1 MDFDR
6 DITMRIT
13 RLLSSAIGLT
23 VAVVAL
29 PAMAQD
35 DAAPIAVDTPARD
48 SHFDGPYVQAFGGL
62 STRGSDGGDSLR
74 FDTDGDG
81 RHDNTVNTAAGANAF
96 SPGFCNG
103 RALGATPGDGCRSDK
118 DGAEY
123 GVRFGY
129 DKRMG
134 NFVLG
139 GLVEGVKSE
148 AKDATS
154 GFSTTPAS
162 YVIQRK
168 LDYGVSA
175 RARAGYTPGGG
186 ALFYVTGGG
195 GVAKI
200 DHDFLTTNT
209 ANSFDPQR
217 GNKMVWGWQA
227 GGGGEI
233 MVARNVSLGLEYLY
247 NRYSDNKYNVEVGPG
262 TAPATNPFLIDSGST
277 NIKGSNKNFSYHSLR
292 ATIGYQF

>member
-1 MDFDR
+1 MKFAHLA
-6 DITMRIT
+6 TT
-13 RLLSSAIGLT
+13 ALGLAA
-23 VAVVAL
+23 VAAAF
-29 PAMAQD
+29 PAGAQE
-35 DAAPIAVDTPARD
+35 IATSTPERD
-48 SHFDGPYVQAFGGL
+48 SHFNGPYVQAFGGL
-62 STRGSDGGDSLR
+62 STRGNDNGDSLR

-81 RHDNTVNTAAGANAF
+81 RYDNTVNTAAGDNAF

-103 RALGATPGDGCRSDK
+103 RARGATPADGCRNDK

-134 NFVLG
+134 NFVVG

-168 LDYGVSA
+168 LDYGLSGRV
-175 RARAGYTPGGG
+175 RAGYTPNGG

-217 GNKMVWGWQA
+217 NNRLVWGWQA
-227 GGGGEI
+227 GGGAEI
-233 MVARNVSLGLEYLY
+233 MVTNKVSLGLEYLY
-247 NRYSDNKYNVEVGPG
+247 NRYSDNKYNVEVGQG

-277 NIKGSNKNFSYHSLR
+277 RIKGGDKNFDYHSLR
-292 ATIGYQF
+292 ATVGYRF

>member
-1 MDFDR
+1 MKTLRFL
-6 DITMRIT
+6 T
-13 RLLSSAIGLT
+13 SAVSL
-23 VAVVAL
+23 AAAAAAL
-29 PAMAQD
+29 PAMAQE
-35 DAAPIAVDTPARD
+35 DAAPMATDTPARN
-48 SHFDGPYVQAFGGL
+48 SHFDGPYIQAFGGL
-62 STRGSDGGDSLR
+62 SARGNDRGDGLR

-81 RHDNTVNTAAGANAF
+81 RYDNTVNTAGGANAF

-103 RALGATPGDGCRSDK
+103 RARGATPADGCRSDK

-162 YVIQRK
+162 YSIQRK
-168 LDYGVSA
+168 LDYGVSG
-175 RARAGYTPGGG
+175 RLRAGYTPGGG

-195 GVAKI
+195 GMAKI
-200 DHDFLTTNT
+200 DHQFQTTNEV
-209 ANSFDPQR
+209 NSFDPQR
-217 GNKMVWGWQA
+217 NNKMVWGWQA

-247 NRYSDNKYNVEVGPG
+247 NRYNDNKYNVEVGPG

-277 NIKGSNKNFSYHSLR
+277 RIKGSDKNFDYHSLR
-292 ATIGYQF
+292 ATLGFQF

>member
-1 MDFDR
+1 MKNA
-6 DITMRIT
+6 
-13 RLLSSAIGLT
+13 RLLSSTIGLA
-23 VAVVAL
+23 VAIVAM
-29 PAMAQD
+29 PAMAQED
-35 DAAPIAVDTPARD
+35 PAPIAVDTPARD

-62 STRGSDGGDSLR
+62 STRGNDRGDRLR

-81 RHDNTVNTAAGANAF
+81 RYNNTVSTVAGANAF
-96 SPGFCNG
+96 APGFCNG
-103 RALGATPGDGCRSDK
+103 RALGATPDGGCRSDK

-134 NFVLG
+134 NNFVLG
-139 GLVEGVKSE
+139 GLIEGVKSD

-154 GFSTTPAS
+154 GFSSTPAS
-162 YVIQRK
+162 YVIQRQM
-168 LDYGVSA
+168 DYGLNA
-175 RARAGYTPGGG
+175 RVRAGYTPGGG

-200 DHDFLTTNT
+200 DHTFLTTNT
-209 ANSFDPQR
+209 ANSFAPQR
-217 GNKMVWGWQA
+217 NNRLVWGWQA

-233 MVARNVSLGLEYLY
+233 MVARNVSLGIEYLY
-247 NRYSDNKYNVEVGPG
+247 NRYNDNKYNVEVGPG

-277 NIKGSNKNFSYHSLR
+277 SIKGSNKDFSYHSLR
-292 ATIGYQF
+292 ATVGFQF

>member
-1 MDFDR
+1 MKFAHLA
-6 DITMRIT
+6 TT
-13 RLLSSAIGLT
+13 ALGLA
-23 VAVVAL
+23 AVVAAF
-29 PAMAQD
+29 PAGAQE
-35 DAAPIAVDTPARD
+35 IATSMPERD
-48 SHFDGPYVQAFGGL
+48 SHFNGPYVQAFGGL
-62 STRGSDGGDSLR
+62 STRGNDKGDSLR

-81 RHDNTVNTAAGANAF
+81 RYDNTVNTAAGDNAF

-103 RALGATPGDGCRSDK
+103 RARGATPADGCRSDK

-134 NFVLG
+134 NFVVG

-168 LDYGVSA
+168 LDYGLSGRV
-175 RARAGYTPGGG
+175 RAGYTPNGG

-217 GNKMVWGWQA
+217 NNRLAWGWQA
-227 GGGGEI
+227 GGGAEI
-233 MVARNVSLGLEYLY
+233 MVTNKVSLGLEYLY
-247 NRYSDNKYNVEVGPG
+247 NRYSDNKYNVEVGQG

-277 NIKGSNKNFSYHSLR
+277 SIKGSNKNFDYHSLR
-292 ATIGYQF
+292 ATVGYRF

>member
-1 MDFDR
+1 MKFAQLA
-6 DITMRIT
+6 TT
-13 RLLSSAIGLT
+13 AFGLAA
-23 VAVVAL
+23 VAAAF
-29 PAMAQD
+29 PAGAQE
-35 DAAPIAVDTPARD
+35 IATSTPERD
-48 SHFDGPYVQAFGGL
+48 SHFNGPYVQAFGGL
-62 STRGSDGGDSLR
+62 STRGNDNGDSLR

-81 RHDNTVNTAAGANAF
+81 RYDNTVNTVAGDNAF

-103 RALGATPGDGCRSDK
+103 RARGATPADGCRNDK

-134 NFVLG
+134 NFVVG

-168 LDYGVSA
+168 LDYGLSG
-175 RARAGYTPGGG
+175 RIRAGYTPNGG

-200 DHDFLTTNT
+200 DHSFLTTNT
-209 ANSFDPQR
+209 VNSFDPQR
-217 GNKMVWGWQA
+217 NNRLAWGWQA
-227 GGGGEI
+227 GGGAEI
-233 MVARNVSLGLEYLY
+233 MVTNKVSLGLEYLY

-277 NIKGSNKNFSYHSLR
+277 RIKGGDKNFDYHSLR
-292 ATIGYQF
+292 ATVGYRF

>member
-1 MDFDR
+1 MKFAHLA
-6 DITMRIT
+6 TT
-13 RLLSSAIGLT
+13 ALGLAA
-23 VAVVAL
+23 VAAAF
-29 PAMAQD
+29 PAGAQE
-35 DAAPIAVDTPARD
+35 IATSTPERD
-48 SHFDGPYVQAFGGL
+48 SHFNGPYVQAFGGL
-62 STRGSDGGDSLR
+62 STRGNDNGDSLR

-81 RHDNTVNTAAGANAF
+81 RYDNTVNTAAGDNAF

-103 RALGATPGDGCRSDK
+103 RARGATPADGCRNDK

-134 NFVLG
+134 NFVVG

-148 AKDATS
+148 ARDATS

-168 LDYGVSA
+168 LDYGLSGRV
-175 RARAGYTPGGG
+175 RAGYTPNGG

-200 DHDFLTTNT
+200 DHSFLTTNT
-209 ANSFDPQR
+209 VNSFDPQR
-217 GNKMVWGWQA
+217 NNRLAWGWQA
-227 GGGGEI
+227 GGGAEI
-233 MVARNVSLGLEYLY
+233 MVTNKVSLGLEYLY

-277 NIKGSNKNFSYHSLR
+277 RIKGGDKNFDYHSLR
-292 ATIGYQF
+292 ATVGYRF

>member
-1 MDFDR
+1 MN
-6 DITMRIT
+6 TA
-13 RLLSSAIGLT
+13 RLLSSAIGLA
-23 VAVVAL
+23 VAVAAF

-35 DAAPIAVDTPARD
+35 SDAPIATDTPARD

-62 STRGSDGGDSLR
+62 STRGNDGGDSLR

-81 RHDNTVNTAAGANAF
+81 RYDNTVNTAAGANAF

-103 RALGATPGDGCRSDK
+103 RALGATPDGGCRSDK

-134 NFVLG
+134 NNFVLG
-139 GLVEGVKSE
+139 GLVEGVKSD

-154 GFSTTPAS
+154 GYSTTPAS
-162 YVIQRK
+162 YTIQRK
-168 LDYGVSA
+168 LDYGLSA
-175 RARAGYTPGGG
+175 RVRAGYTPGGG

-195 GVAKI
+195 GVAKL
-200 DHDFLTTNT
+200 DHSFLTTNT

-217 GNKMVWGWQA
+217 NNKLVWGWQA

-247 NRYSDNKYNVEVGPG
+247 NRYNDNKYNVEVGPG

-277 NIKGSNKNFSYHSLR
+277 NIKGSNKDFSYHSLR
-292 ATIGYQF
+292 ATVGFQF